1 MAQTGHDLHNMDTR
15 HNTEIAKWTKACDD
29 ENKGMQ
35 TLAAEYDTYTKE
47 TKHRMS
53 LLFNETRQA
62 FDKLSMSGDTT

>member
-1 MAQTGHDLHNMDTR
+1 MDTR
-15 HNTEIAKWTKACDD
+15 HNAEMAKLIKESDD
-29 ENKGMQ
+29 ANKCMQ
-35 TLAAEYDTYTKE
+35 TLASEYDTYKKE